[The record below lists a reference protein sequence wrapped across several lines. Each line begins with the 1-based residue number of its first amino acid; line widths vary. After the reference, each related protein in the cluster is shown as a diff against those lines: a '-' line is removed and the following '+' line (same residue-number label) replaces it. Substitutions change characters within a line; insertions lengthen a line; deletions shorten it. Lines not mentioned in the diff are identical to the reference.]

1 MHHTA
6 PLAWRPTGT
15 TPQPPVR
22 ARTVHTWSERSGQ
35 PIPEYLYTVP
45 RHRRATRQESNMES
59 TTTLPQR
66 RLSVPE
72 SVDEDAFFTR
82 SNGERTLATHADLEA
97 TVPNEEKSDLQELE
111 RYWVNEPFAFVVIYR
126 NLAQQEDR
134 YYLVEPALSDTE
146 RALVEFFG
154 DKLKRSIDY
163 EQVSVETEPS
173 ERAEVVRDETIRLM
187 HRYNLLSESGDGI
200 EGRLK
205 RWLVSTLRK
214 RAQRASTDET
224 VDPIPVERD
233 PETGARE
240 SLTDRQV
247 EVVVYYLVRNFI
259 RYDRIDGLKHD
270 ANVEDISC
278 DGYDEPVF
286 VYHGTHGQLLT
297 NVSFGESELDEFVI
311 ELAQRARKGIS
322 KRQPNV
328 NATLADGSRAQLTL
342 GREVADR
349 GTNFT
354 IRQFREVPFTPVD
367 LVNWETYSLEAMVYL
382 WLAIESGKS
391 MIIAGGT
398 ASGKTTTL
406 NALSLFV
413 PSDSKLVSIEDTR
426 ELLIPQRNWVANTTR
441 ESFQSDD
448 DSEIDEFELLE
459 DALRQRPDYIVM
471 GEVRGEE
478 GRTLFQ
484 AMNTGHTVCT
494 TFHANSPKQVI
505 RRFTQ
510 DPINVA
516 SSMFGA
522 VDIVAN
528 QVSTKVDGERVR
540 RATSIVEIDAYD
552 AEADEFVVDRSY
564 SWDSL
569 PDQLRRNTDGRTEL
583 MEQVRLDNGW
593 NDGEFE
599 REWRQRELLLA
610 YLIEAGI
617 DSYAG
622 VAAAIQSYIH
632 SPSVVMRLLATDEL
646 SAHLEELT
654 TMRTIEI
661 DVDES
666 VEALVPRPSP
676 DEALRQEVEEI
687 LDDAAAFLAPHL
699 SATERRQAGIDVDP
713 VERPR
718 NDDERE
724 SPNESAASHSPAG
737 GRRPGDRDTDQES
750 DRFGTRTRGPQSDDR
765 PGRQRGE

>member
-45 RHRRATRQESNMES
+45 RHRRATRQELNMES

-163 EQVSVETEPS
+163 EQVSVETEPN

>member
-35 PIPEYLYTVP
+35 PIPECLYTVP
-45 RHRRATRQESNMES
+45 RHRRATRQELNMES

-163 EQVSVETEPS
+163 EQVSVETEPN
-173 ERAEVVRDETIRLM
+173 ERAEVGRDETIRLM
-187 HRYNLLSESGDGI
+187 HRYNLLSESGDGV

-240 SLTDRQV
+240 SLTDRQI
-247 EVVVYYLVRNFI
+247 ETVVYYLVRNFI

>member
-1 MHHTA
+1 
-6 PLAWRPTGT
+6 
-15 TPQPPVR
+15 
-22 ARTVHTWSERSGQ
+22 
-35 PIPEYLYTVP
+35 
-45 RHRRATRQESNMES
+45 MES

-163 EQVSVETEPS
+163 EQVSVETEPN

-187 HRYNLLSESGDGI
+187 HRYNLLSESGDGGGDGV
-200 EGRLK
+200 EERLK
-205 RWLVSTLRK
+205 HWLVSTLRK

-240 SLTDRQV
+240 SLTDRQI
-247 EVVVYYLVRNFI
+247 ETVVYYLVRNFI

-724 SPNESAASHSPAG
+724 SPTESAASHSPAG